1 MRRTQGEQS
10 WRDHNRIRIIVL
22 HDKPEAALGLV
33 ETLGFVDLLPLL
45 AVTPEHAERLADCD
59 VEGILRLQSGAA
71 ELSLEDTGRP
81 LLRRWSLNG
90 QSDIQIAL
98 TVRDL
103 MLKAGRRRSM
113 VWGPLE
119 IHPRLFRASWLGKPL
134 QLSPLQLRLMTLL
147 VAAEGEVVT
156 RQQIAARVFGD
167 SFDRS
172 GDRLDAHVRRLRQLL
187 EEDPAHPRFLLT
199 VRGEGL
205 RLGDVSEESDPPSA
219 SASL

>member
-1 MRRTQGEQS
+1 VRRTQAEQS

-22 HDKPEAALGLV
+22 HEKPEAALGLV

-81 LLRRWSLNG
+81 LLRRWSLHG

-134 QLSPLQLRLMTLL
+134 RLSPLQLRLMTLL

-219 SASL
+219 SAGL

>member
-22 HDKPEAALGLV
+22 HEKPEAALGLV

-59 VEGILRLQSGAA
+59 VEGILRLQSGSA

-103 MLKAGRRRSM
+103 MLKAGRSRSM

-119 IHPRLFRASWLGKPL
+119 IHPRLFRAFWLGQPV

-187 EEDPAHPRFLLT
+187 EEDPAHPRYLLT

-205 RLGDVSEESDPPSA
+205 RLGDLSE
-219 SASL
+219 